1 MQNFRLKLTIEVD
14 QVGNGLS
21 IQTPVPL
28 DVIYERGRWHAQCEL
43 PPVFSPQMET
53 LEAAI
58 AAGAKQV
65 AIELQAA
72 VEDRPLIVGRI
83 TPADVPEIF

>member
-14 QVGNGLS
+14 QVGNGLA

-28 DVIYERGRWHAQCEL
+28 EVVYEHGRWHAQCEL
-43 PPVFSPQMET
+43 PPVSSPQMGT

-58 AAGAKQV
+58 VSGARQV
-65 AIELQAA
+65 AMELQAA